1 MLVVVEWAVLGS
13 WVQRVS
19 FFCCLGLMF
28 VVVSVLCVQVFFLA
42 VFWVLFWICIVLWG
56 LFGRSSGCGSVF
68 LTWLWHQTYWL
79 WQFLCCLW
87 VSEMRRN
94 TQSVFFQ
101 TLSAWSRMLSVSK
114 CEGNMGISP
123 VFSFKSRQTP
133 KNGNLQIDYETVS
146 DRFKGKK
153 TFNFSF
159 LFCNRF

>member
-28 VVVSVLCVQVFFLA
+28 VVVSVLCVQVFFPA

-56 LFGRSSGCGSVF
+56 LSGRSSGCERAFS
-68 LTWLWHQTYWL
+68 TWLWHQTYWL
-79 WQFLCCLW
+79 WQFLWYLW

-114 CEGNMGISP
+114 CEGNMGISLD
-123 VFSFKSRQTP
+123 FSFKNRQHQRMAISKSTM
-133 KNGNLQIDYETVS
+133 K
-146 DRFKGKK
+146 R
-153 TFNFSF
+153 
-159 LFCNRF
+159 